1 MQIISASEA
10 RALSTHAQSWID
22 ANMIWFMNR
31 VMDTIAHEVSAGAT
45 SVKFKDIRVG
55 SDVNVDAWVNEMT
68 KLGYSVSLLPGNVHG
83 SDSFE
88 VSW

>member
-1 MQIISASEA
+1 MQIITAIEA

-22 ANMIWFMNR
+22 ANMLWFMNR
-31 VMDTIAHEVSAGAT
+31 VMDTIAHEVAAGRT
-45 SVKFKDIRVG
+45 STIFKNIRVG
-55 SDVNVDAWVNEMT
+55 TAVDIDAWVNEMK
-68 KLGYSVSLLPGNVHG
+68 KLGYKVSMLAGEVHG